1 MSNVSMMLRASRKTA
16 WKQHQYSVPTLFSKN
31 KRLEETL
38 NVMQFNVDK
47 LKIEGSGR
55 IRALMR
61 FKKCAIIIINVL
73 CVLVIVLLTMNKNF
87 IQ

>member
-1 MSNVSMMLRASRKTA
+1 
-16 WKQHQYSVPTLFSKN
+16 
-31 KRLEETL
+31 
-38 NVMQFNVDK
+38 MQFNVDK